1 MKILA
6 VKKRLLYVATF
17 VLVLL
22 SLMIPE
28 AVNANMAGFHIGESI
43 GEPTGDFRNLG
54 IVWEKLNFDLRGLKD
69 LGESTVTA
77 IYQIRN
83 DGEEIPV
90 ELLFVSPGIKTSN
103 VTLDGKT
110 IAAEKIK
117 NPKVP
122 PTWRAPSRLPTAD
135 GGSLKYFPLGFSN
148 SALKFKPTIGR
159 GEHQIQVK
167 YVVEPSSYDYSIY
180 KDYKVIYILAPAKNW
195 AFFNRLDVE
204 VKIPE
209 EWKVATSLP
218 MKRTDN
224 ILKATF
230 NKIPADNLVIA
241 TTPYLPRYL
250 SSIISLIPVVF
261 YIGGLIAARYIGI
274 ATTRKIDELI
284 VRLLIAI
291 FVAVPLGIAAFY
303 ALAMIGIFF
312 QKGLSNLLLQEI
324 HLGTVYGDP
333 NKTLY
338 LFNFGLF
345 LSGLFA
351 FIAAVFLERKRKI
364 NKI

>member
-6 VKKRLLYVATF
+6 IKKQLLYVATF
-17 VLVLL
+17 LLVLL
-22 SLMIPE
+22 SLMIPK
-28 AVNANMAGFHIGESI
+28 AVNANMGGSHIGESI
-43 GEPTGDFRNLG
+43 GEPIGDFRNLG

-69 LGESTVTA
+69 LSESTVTA

-110 IAAEKIK
+110 IEKEKIK
-117 NPKVP
+117 NPKLP
-122 PTWRAPSRLPTAD
+122 PTWRSPFRVPTAD
-135 GGSLKYFPLGFSN
+135 GGSLKYFPRQISN
-148 SALKFKPTIGR
+148 TALKFKPTIGP

-218 MKRTDN
+218 MKRTGN
-224 ILKATF
+224 ILQATF

-261 YIGGLIAARYIGI
+261 YSGGLIAARYIGV
-274 ATTRKIDELI
+274 ATTRKIDKLI
-284 VRLLIAI
+284 LRLFIAI

-303 ALAMIGIFF
+303 ALGIMSIYLG
-312 QKGLSNLLLQEI
+312 KGLSNLLLQEI
-324 HLGTVYGDP
+324 HLGKVYPAYGIIFS
-333 NKTLY
+333 
-338 LFNFGLF
+338 LFYFGLF
-345 LSGLFA
+345 ISGLFA
-351 FIAAVFLERKRKI
+351 FIRAVFLPSK
-364 NKI
+364 

>member
-6 VKKRLLYVATF
+6 IKKRLLYVATF
-17 VLVLL
+17 LLVLL
-22 SLMIPE
+22 SLIIPK
-28 AVNANMAGFHIGESI
+28 AVNANMSGKHMGESI
-43 GEPTGDFRNLG
+43 GEPIGDFRNLG

-69 LGESTVTA
+69 LSESTVTA

-110 IAAEKIK
+110 IEKEKIK
-117 NPKVP
+117 NPKLP
-122 PTWRAPSRLPTAD
+122 PTWRSPSRLPTAD
-135 GGSLKYFPLGFSN
+135 GGSIRYFERFSN
-148 SALKFKPTIGR
+148 TALTFKPTIGP

-204 VKIPE
+204 VKIPSK
-209 EWKVATSLP
+209 WKVATSLP
-218 MKRTDN
+218 MKRTGN

-250 SSIISLIPVVF
+250 NSIISLIPVVF
-261 YIGGLIAARYIGI
+261 YSGGLIAARYIGV
-274 ATTRKIDELI
+274 ATTRKIDKLI
-284 VRLLIAI
+284 VRLFIAI
-291 FVAVPLGIAAFY
+291 FVAVPLGIAAFF
-303 ALAMIGIFF
+303 ALAIVGFFF
-312 QKGLSNLLLQEI
+312 QKGLSSLLLQEI
-324 HLGTVYGDP
+324 HLGRVYGDP
-333 NKTLY
+333 IVILS
-338 LFNFGLF
+338 LFYFGLF
-345 LSGLFA
+345 ISGLFA
-351 FIAAVFLERKRKI
+351 FIRAVFLPSK
-364 NKI
+364 